1 MNNLRIAEKNKVLND
16 IKSKETSFKR
26 NEDTIGRLRSQE
38 YSKFNET
45 QIDKLRQQNFDI
57 TNDIKTFNERLKDIQ
72 NGSIDDELLEMSNK
86 AIDDVKKKNDIKIKK
101 TQEQTEYNKKGK
113 DTLHQ
118 YYKNNNEYSENSL
131 LREYDRWCNITPP
144 QYMQDNLKDMP
155 ANKGYIWKGRKF
167 YGEKK
172 AVSKDEIMFEKKRGE
187 NLHIIETV
195 TRGYYRYETIYEKIG
210 NEKRLVSKKE
220 IPSETFGFEVDKNHN
235 LMVLDK
241 DGNLMKPKMNSI

>member
-1 MNNLRIAEKNKVLND
+1 MNNLRITEKNKVLND
-16 IKSKETSFKR
+16 IKTKESTFKR
-26 NEDTIGRLRSQE
+26 NDETISRLRSQE

-45 QIDKLRQQNFDI
+45 QIDKLRNQNFDI
-57 TNDIKTFNERLKDIQ
+57 KNDIKSLNERLKDIELG
-72 NGSIDDELLEMSNK
+72 NIDIELRETSNK
-86 AIDDVKKKNDIKIKK
+86 AINDIKKKNDIKIKK
-101 TQEQTEYNKKGK
+101 TQEQTEYDKKGK
-113 DTLHQ
+113 DTLTQ
-118 YYKNNNEYSENSL
+118 YYKNNNEYSQASM
-131 LREYDRWCNITPP
+131 LREYERWCNIVPP
-144 QYMQDNLKDMP
+144 QYMQDNLKEMP

-220 IPSETFGFEVDKNHN
+220 IPRETFGFEVDKNHN

-241 DGNLMKPKMNSI
+241 DGNLMKSK

>member
-1 MNNLRIAEKNKVLND
+1 MNNLRITEKNKVLND
-16 IKSKETSFKR
+16 IKSKESNFKR
-26 NEDTIGRLRSQE
+26 NEQTISRLKSQE

-45 QIDKLRQQNFDI
+45 QIDKVHTQNSEI
-57 TNDIKTFNERLKDIQ
+57 TEDIKRLNERLKSIQ
-72 NGSIDDELLEMSNK
+72 NGNIDDELLETSNK
-86 AIDDVKKKNDIKIKK
+86 AIIDVKKKNDIKTKK
-101 TQEQTEYNKKGK
+101 TQEQSEYDKKGK

-131 LREYDRWCNITPP
+131 LREYDRWCNIVPP
-144 QYMQDNLKDMP
+144 QYMQDNLKEMP

-167 YGEKK
+167 YGKKK
-172 AVSKDEIMFEKKRGE
+172 AMSKDEIMFEKKRGE

-210 NEKRLVSKKE
+210 NDKKLISKKE
-220 IPSETFGFEVDKNHN
+220 IPRETFGFEIDKNHN

-241 DGNLMKPKMNSI
+241 DGNLMPHKSGR